1 MASILNNRDGFRI
14 SGEVVL
20 ERCFNFEK
28 NRWRKHLCLVLFW
41 RASRDRIRIE
51 FLSFFL
57 TNKKGSRYA
66 VIALFVLGTN
76 IYILDVLIDF
86 FFSLCINVSQ
96 ICG

>member
-1 MASILNNRDGFRI
+1 MASVLSNRAGFRI

-57 TNKKGSRYA
+57 TNKKGSGYA
-66 VIALFVLGTN
+66 IIALCVGYEH
-76 IYILDVLIDF
+76 IY
-86 FFSLCINVSQ
+86 S
-96 ICG
+96 